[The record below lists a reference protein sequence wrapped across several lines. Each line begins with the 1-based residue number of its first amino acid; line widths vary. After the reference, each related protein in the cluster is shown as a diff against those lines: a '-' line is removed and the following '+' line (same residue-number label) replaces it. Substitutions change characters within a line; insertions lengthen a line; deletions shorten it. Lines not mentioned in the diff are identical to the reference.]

1 MASDDLAKLGWITDR
16 LPTEAD
22 GDRDGDVKIPMT
34 NSQGPEID
42 WRFQRWDVI
51 VSGQPWW
58 SPKAAAAAAS
68 ETGPATEPDRIAA
81 LEQRVE
87 DHFAALELKLGELA
101 AQFWGHSHGNATK
114 STTGTKS

>member
-22 GDRDGDVKIPMT
+22 ADSDGDVKVPLAKSHVT
-34 NSQGPEID
+34 VAN
-42 WRFQRWDVI
+42 WLYQRWDVI
-51 VSGQPWW
+51 VPGQPWW
-58 SPKAAAAAAS
+58 SQKAAAGVAS
-68 ETGPATEPDRIAA
+68 ETGPATESDRIAA

-114 STTGTKS
+114 STTGTNS

>member
-1 MASDDLAKLGWITDR
+1 MASDHLTKLGWITDR

-22 GDRDGDVKIPMT
+22 ADSDGDVRIPQS

-42 WRFQRWDVI
+42 WRFQQWDLI
-51 VSGQPWW
+51 VPGQPWW
-58 SPKAAAAAAS
+58 SHKAAAGVAS
-68 ETGPATEPDRIAA
+68 ETGPATESDRIAA

-101 AQFWGHSHGNATK
+101 AQFFGHSHGDATK
-114 STTGTKS
+114 STTGTNS